1 MSSANAA
8 TPIGVLAGGRPQ
20 SASACMFS
28 RAAKD
33 CAALLR
39 LEAGPNLFAREL
51 SGDAEVTHEGE
62 AVQEAVQVGERGGE
76 DA

>member
-1 MSSANAA
+1 
-8 TPIGVLAGGRPQ
+8 
-20 SASACMFS
+20 MFS